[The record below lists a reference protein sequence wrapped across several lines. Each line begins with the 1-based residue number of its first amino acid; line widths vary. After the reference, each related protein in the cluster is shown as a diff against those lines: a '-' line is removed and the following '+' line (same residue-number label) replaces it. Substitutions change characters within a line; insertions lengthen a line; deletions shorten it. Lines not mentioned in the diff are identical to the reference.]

1 MNQRATNSKNKTIG
15 ALLAAAVVGGACA
28 AAALGS
34 APTAKADCASFFG
47 IGNSSHCQSNLTSF
61 AIAIGPNATA
71 IATGLFGAAFA
82 IGEAPE
88 SLTPGDA
95 GVATAVSTGAFT
107 FASAAGDNVK
117 AVAGGV
123 YGLAMQ
129 LGYNG
134 KSITQGFANIAQGWT
149 NPFGS
154 AAGAFD
160 TTLASGIFNDVL
172 NAAMV
177 DGAGYS
183 GKAVGIGN
191 YAVNGWGDDANV
203 TAGGT
208 SASFGNFAL
217 NVFGGG
223 NVVAGP
229 GPFAIAAALGQLAGQ
244 TTAQYGPGIHITNG
258 GTPVFGGSAAST
270 RAAAAALHTTKT
282 TAHSTTKIHP
292 AHAAAS
298 SHSKK

>member
-1 MNQRATNSKNKTIG
+1 MIQRATNSKITTIG
-15 ALLAAAVVGGACA
+15 AFLSAAVVGGVGA

-47 IGNSSHCQSNLTSF
+47 IGNSAHCQSNPTSF

-82 IGEAPE
+82 IGEAPV
-88 SLTPGDA
+88 SQTPGNT
-95 GVATAVSTGAFT
+95 GVATAVSTGVFT
-107 FASAAGDNVK
+107 FANAAGDDVK
-117 AVAGGV
+117 AVAGGI
-123 YGLAMQ
+123 YGIAMQ
-129 LGYNG
+129 WGYDG
-134 KSITQGFANIAQGWT
+134 KTLTQGFANIAQGWT

-154 AAGAFD
+154 AAGDFD

-177 DGAGYS
+177 DGSGYS
-183 GKAVGIGN
+183 GKAIGIGN

-208 SASFGNFAL
+208 STSFGNIAV
-217 NVFGGG
+217 NIFGGG

-229 GPFAIAAALGQLAGQ
+229 GPLAIAGAVGQLAGQ

-270 RAAAAALHTTKT
+270 RAAAAALHTTRS
-282 TAHSTTKIHP
+282 TAHSAPKIHA

-298 SHSKK
+298 SHSNK